1 MPAEDK
7 LTDKE
12 KEALQGQLRNAT
24 LSEDEIRALAS
35 GASIDG
41 EIVPPV
47 QGSSDIVSSAA
58 SALEFVDSIGDEER
72 LSDQI
77 DTDEAVKGYDALLN
91 KLENLRADI
100 SSLQRGVV
108 SVFATQLLTFRGK
121 IVEMK
126 SRISEEMV
134 QRLKMQFFKSFI
146 ETTFVDIVDDEFS
159 ALEKTLV
166 DKIVEQTQ
174 RRFKEFATRVRESEI
189 DLRTT
194 IVEQQEVVRSFMQT
208 LEEEAAAQSK
218 QLAEKE
224 EEIAELEQQIRE
236 LQKQVGEGKT
246 VDDITQEFER
256 KIDSLEDEI
265 SSLEDQ
271 VFQKDDLLEQK
282 SEELRKANS
291 QIEELRVELGEVQ
304 SQLEVYKTELEQPS
318 EAAEISEEEAA
329 EYESKI
335 EMLEE
340 RLKQKREEN
349 EEHLSRIT
357 RLEEKVNEQIK
368 EREAAEEM
376 ARKRLKELESVQ
388 DRIDEVTQLEE
399 QIYNLKQELESAT
412 EEISTLEQQKE
423 GFKKAS
429 KLMEKERDMAL
440 DQRDL
445 AEERMKR
452 YIKVIK
458 SEART
463 KTLLLVDEVGA
474 VTFKELAKSL
484 GKPVGLV
491 TKYVRELEKL
501 GVLEIE
507 GDKAVSTLDEFDI
520 VEGEIVVD
528 EEEEG

>member
-1 MPAEDK
+1 
-7 LTDKE
+7 
-12 KEALQGQLRNAT
+12 
-24 LSEDEIRALAS
+24 
-35 GASIDG
+35 
-41 EIVPPV
+41 
-47 QGSSDIVSSAA
+47 
-58 SALEFVDSIGDEER
+58 
-72 LSDQI
+72 
-77 DTDEAVKGYDALLN
+77 
-91 KLENLRADI
+91 
-100 SSLQRGVV
+100 
-108 SVFATQLLTFRGK
+108 
-121 IVEMK
+121 
-126 SRISEEMV
+126 
-134 QRLKMQFFKSFI
+134 
-146 ETTFVDIVDDEFS
+146 
-159 ALEKTLV
+159 
-166 DKIVEQTQ
+166 
-174 RRFKEFATRVRESEI
+174 
-189 DLRTT
+189 
-194 IVEQQEVVRSFMQT
+194 
-208 LEEEAAAQSK
+208 
-218 QLAEKE
+218 
-224 EEIAELEQQIRE
+224 
-236 LQKQVGEGKT
+236 
-246 VDDITQEFER
+246 
-256 KIDSLEDEI
+256 
-265 SSLEDQ
+265 
-271 VFQKDDLLEQK
+271 
-282 SEELRKANS
+282 
-291 QIEELRVELGEVQ
+291 
-304 SQLEVYKTELEQPS
+304 
-318 EAAEISEEEAA
+318 
-329 EYESKI
+329 
-335 EMLEE
+335 
-340 RLKQKREEN
+340 
-349 EEHLSRIT
+349 
-357 RLEEKVNEQIK
+357 
-368 EREAAEEM
+368 M